1 MKPFDCCTSHN
12 KPTEP
17 VNGSNDE
24 GTDLQTQKF
33 FIQLVAF
40 FSCQRGR
47 IFMWSDMLVPPC
59 TEKKGKLLCLLVFR
73 IS

>member
-47 IFMWSDMLVPPC
+47 IFM
-59 TEKKGKLLCLLVFR
+59 
-73 IS
+73 